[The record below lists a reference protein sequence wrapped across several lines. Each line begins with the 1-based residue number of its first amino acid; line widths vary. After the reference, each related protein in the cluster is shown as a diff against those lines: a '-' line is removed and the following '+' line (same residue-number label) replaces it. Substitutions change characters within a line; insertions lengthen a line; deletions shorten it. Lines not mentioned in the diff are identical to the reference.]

1 MNVNISYAVNFDELP
16 LEIKKLLEE
25 ARISVD
31 NAMLD
36 DFEEALNK
44 FEDENYFCVLK
55 SIEKV
60 RKHLYKIDTRLQDC
74 YGILA
79 EYQRMLLSNEQE
91 EEHEVESG
99 EQLSLDFEGSD
110 VVVDEDGNVRVE
122 EEKNEEG

>member
-25 ARISVD
+25 ARITVD

-60 RKHLYKIDTRLQDC
+60 RKHLFKIDTRLQDC

-79 EYQRMLLSNEQE
+79 EYQRMLLVSEQE
-91 EEHEVESG
+91 QEQEVESG
-99 EQLSLDFEGSD
+99 EQLDLNFEGSD
-110 VVVDEDGNVRVE
+110 VVVDEDGNISVE
-122 EEKNEEG
+122 KKNEEG

>member
-79 EYQRMLLSNEQE
+79 EYQRMLLSDEQ
-91 EEHEVESG
+91 EHEVENG
-99 EQLSLDFEGSD
+99 EQLSLNFEGSD
-110 VVVDEDGNVRVE
+110 VVVDEDGNISVE
-122 EEKNEEG
+122 KKNEEG